1 MRENEWSKPCKPG
14 GQGRSFQKRTL
25 KLNVERY
32 QVKVE
37 GEVVASHVKRT
48 ASIKAKR

>member
-1 MRENEWSKPCKPG
+1 MSGVSPVNQVVRE